1 MRWTDTAKKFLGA
14 FASKDVA
21 AIESLLDEDVRLIN
35 WSCDV
40 KGVGDTINAIE
51 NFFDFVKNIRIH
63 IMNTAYHNKYVCM
76 ELEVT
81 YTTTFTESVNKTVVA
96 NIAYIMEFTD
106 WGKVKSM
113 RVYNMHFRHNITE
126 VEDGD
131 TN

>member
-1 MRWTDTAKKFLGA
+1 MRWTDSAKKFLGA
-14 FASKDVA
+14 FASKDVSS
-21 AIESLLDEDVRLIN
+21 IESLLDEDIRLIN

-40 KGVGDTINAIE
+40 KGMDDTINAIE
-51 NFFDFVKNIRIH
+51 NFFDFVKDIKIH

-81 YTTTFTESVNKTVVA
+81 YTTTVTESINKTVVA

-113 RVYNMHFRHNITE
+113 RVYNMHFRHNTTE
-126 VEDGD
+126 VKDGD

>member
-1 MRWTDTAKKFLGA
+1 MRWTDSAKKFLGA
-14 FASKDVA
+14 FASKDVSS
-21 AIESLLDEDVRLIN
+21 IESLLDEDIRLIN

-40 KGVGDTINAIE
+40 KGMDDTINAIE
-51 NFFDFVKNIRIH
+51 NFFDFVKDIKIH

-81 YTTTFTESVNKTVVA
+81 YTTTVTESINKTVVA

-113 RVYNMHFRHNITE
+113 RVYNMHFRHNMTE
-126 VEDGD
+126 VENGD

>member
-1 MRWTDTAKKFLGA
+1 MRWTDSAKKFLGA
-14 FASKDVA
+14 FASKDVSS
-21 AIESLLDEDVRLIN
+21 IESLLDEDIRLIN

-40 KGVGDTINAIE
+40 KGMDDTINAIE
-51 NFFDFVKNIRIH
+51 NFFDFVKDIKIH

-81 YTTTFTESVNKTVVA
+81 YTTTVTESINKTVVA

-113 RVYNMHFRHNITE
+113 RVYNMHFRHNTTE
-126 VEDGD
+126 VKDGN

>member
-1 MRWTDTAKKFLGA
+1 MRWIDTAKIFLGA
-14 FASKDVA
+14 FASKDVVT
-21 AIESLLDEDVRLIN
+21 IESLLDEDVRLVN

-40 KGVGDTINAIE
+40 KGIEDTINAIE
-51 NFFDFVKNIRIH
+51 NFFDFAKNIKIH

-81 YTTTFTESVNKTVVA
+81 YTTTFTESVNKTVIA

-113 RVYNMHFRHNITE
+113 RVYNMHFRHNMTE
-126 VEDGD
+126 VENGD

>member
-1 MRWTDTAKKFLGA
+1 MRWTDTAKKFLGS
-14 FASKDVA
+14 FASKDVT
-21 AIESLLDEDVRLIN
+21 AIEKLLDEDVRLIN

-40 KGVGDTINAIE
+40 KGIEDTINAIE
-51 NFFDFVKNIRIH
+51 NFFDFVKNIKIH

-81 YTTTFTESVNKTVVA
+81 YKTSINKTVVA

-113 RVYNMHFRHNITE
+113 RVYNMHFRHNTTE
-126 VEDGD
+126 VKDGD